1 MCRENDAKPEK
12 MQTQTLIDQ
21 KHKSIKISV
30 STSKRYINI
39 YFCLGFSV
47 DLLRAS
53 HNVSHH
59 TLFFVTQ
66 SIMTI
71 LAFAH

>member
-30 STSKRYINI
+30 CTSKRYINI
-39 YFCLGFSV
+39 YFCLGFS
-47 DLLRAS
+47 
-53 HNVSHH
+53 HH
-59 TLFFVTQ
+59 TIFFVTQ

-71 LAFAH
+71 LAFAY